1 MLAGPSSA
9 CVHAPTEL
17 TNSGAS
23 CSSAAATTSLIWLLP
38 QVFKAVV
45 PADLRTQLVDA
56 FESSPLKDVF
66 SDEVYANS
74 RARGCWCVSG
84 RGIVCV
90 HGGECGMCV
99 DSSEAIADRYRYKQA
114 ELTNSR
120 AAMLGLAV
128 FMVTA
133 AFFG

>member
-1 MLAGPSSA
+1 M
-9 CVHAPTEL
+9 
-17 TNSGAS
+17 
-23 CSSAAATTSLIWLLP
+23 
-38 QVFKAVV
+38 

-84 RGIVCV
+84 RVIVCV
-90 HGGECGMCV
+90 HGGESGMSV
-99 DSSEAIADRYRYKQA
+99 DSTEAIADRYKQA